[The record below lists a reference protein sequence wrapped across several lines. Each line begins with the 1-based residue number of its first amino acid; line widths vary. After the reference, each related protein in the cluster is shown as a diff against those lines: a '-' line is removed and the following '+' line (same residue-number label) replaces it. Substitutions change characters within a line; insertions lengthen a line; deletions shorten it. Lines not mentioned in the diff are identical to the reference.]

1 MYRALNKLILH
12 PAQTMRDAVARI
24 QINEIKI
31 LLVTD
36 ANNKLMGT
44 VTDGDIRRAILQGLD
59 LSTPVRQ
66 IMNEMPVT
74 VDLSVERDAVV
85 DMMKARIVRH
95 IPRIDADGC
104 VVGLELLDEQAHRS
118 LFTNEVIIMAGGRGE
133 RLRPLTDNI
142 PKPMLKVGG
151 KPILEK
157 IIDHMSAQGFRN
169 FTISVNYL
177 AEMITEYFGDGRDR
191 GVRIRYVREN
201 KRMGTAG
208 SLSLL
213 PPESITQPFLVVNG
227 DILTRIDFQNFA
239 TFHAEHGAEATL
251 CVRDYR
257 TRIPFGVVQT
267 KGPYISALAE
277 KPEHSCLI
285 NAGLYMLNPSV
296 LKMVPRDEYFDM
308 TDLINTMIDQ
318 ECKLSA
324 FHVDD
329 EWVDIGH
336 PDQLRQAQTLYSV
349 AS

>member
-1 MYRALNKLILH
+1 MYRALNKLMLH

-24 QINEIKI
+24 QINDVKI
-31 LLVTD
+31 LLVVD

-44 VTDGDIRRAILQGLD
+44 VTDGDIRRALLQGQE

-66 IMNEMPVT
+66 IMNETPVT
-74 VDLSVERDAVV
+74 VDMSVERDAVV

-104 VVGLELLDEQAHRS
+104 VIGLELLDDQTHRN

-142 PKPMLKVGG
+142 PKPMIKVGG

-177 AEMITEYFGDGRDR
+177 ADMITEYFGDGRDR
-191 GVRIRYVREN
+191 GVRIRYVREA
-201 KRMGTAG
+201 KRLGTAG
-208 SLSLL
+208 SLSLV
-213 PPESITQPFLVVNG
+213 PAESITQPFLVVNG
-227 DILTRIDFQNFA
+227 DILTRIDFQNLA

-251 CVRDYR
+251 CVRDWR

-267 KGPYISALAE
+267 DGPFVSGVAE

-285 NAGLYMLNPSV
+285 NAGLYMLNPTA
-296 LKMVPRDEYFDM
+296 LTLVPKDEYFDM
-308 TDLINTMIDQ
+308 TDLINSMIDQ
-318 ECKLSA
+318 KCKLSA
-324 FHVDD
+324 FHID
-329 EWVDIGH
+329 EDWVDIGQ
-336 PDQLRQAQTLYSV
+336 PEQLRHAQTLYSV